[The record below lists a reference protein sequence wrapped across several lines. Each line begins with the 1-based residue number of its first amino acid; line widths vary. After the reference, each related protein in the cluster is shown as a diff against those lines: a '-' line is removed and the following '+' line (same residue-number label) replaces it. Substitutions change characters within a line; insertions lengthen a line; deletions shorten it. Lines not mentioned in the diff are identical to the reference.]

1 MARIRTIKPDF
12 WTDEKVVELDVW
24 TRLLFIG
31 LWNFAD
37 DDGRM
42 VASARRIKMQIFP
55 ADDVDIRRGLDELAD
70 SDLIELYSI
79 DGMEYL
85 QVRNF
90 SKHQKI
96 DRRTPSKLP
105 QKPQALAES
114 SPNSP
119 DGREGKGK
127 DLKTLHPQPL
137 PRTDTAPADQ
147 PPAGVVC
154 EKTPDPQ
161 VVAHVDRLR
170 VTAAVGTDAHA
181 RAGELHA
188 ICSANQV
195 KATASHPLLV
205 DWAREGVT
213 PAHLTRAITEAR
225 KSNAGPLNPAYL
237 EPILERVRNGTI
249 DAKPAPAPLAA
260 SHSTEKAA
268 KTLQEARQARE
279 TAAPMPDH
287 VRDLIAR
294 LKPEF

>member
-1 MARIRTIKPDF
+1 MAGDWIKLETVTPDKPEVLRIAETLGIAPEHALGCLIRVWIWADQQSLDGNALTVTEAALDRIARHAGITQALCDVGWARKISTGYSLTNFNRHNGKTAKNRVLNAQRASRYRNAQSVINALPRE
-12 WTDEKVVELDVW
+12 EK
-24 TRLLFIG
+24 
-31 LWNFAD
+31 
-37 DDGRM
+37 
-42 VASARRIKMQIFP
+42 RRIE
-55 ADDVDIRRGLDELAD
+55 RT
-70 SDLIELYSI
+70 
-79 DGMEYL
+79 
-85 QVRNF
+85 
-90 SKHQKI
+90 
-96 DRRTPSKLP
+96 TPS
-105 QKPQALAES
+105 QAISTGAQ
-114 SPNSP
+114 
-119 DGREGKGK
+119 D
-127 DLKTLHPQPL
+127 
-137 PRTDTAPADQ
+137 AA
-147 PPAGVVC
+147 AGVVC
-154 EKTPDPQ
+154 EKTPDPAL
-161 VVAHVDRLR
+161 VAHVDRLR

-213 PAHLTRAITEAR
+213 PAQLTRAITEAR

-260 SHSTEKAA
+260 SHSTEKAQQA
-268 KTLQEARQARE
+268 LQEVRQARE